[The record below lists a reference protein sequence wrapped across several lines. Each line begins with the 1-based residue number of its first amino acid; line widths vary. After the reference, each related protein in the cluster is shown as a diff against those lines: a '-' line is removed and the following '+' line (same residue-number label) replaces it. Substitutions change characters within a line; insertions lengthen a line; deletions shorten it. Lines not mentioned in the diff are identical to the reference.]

1 MKGDKL
7 QKLITTSRKRKRA
20 AQQLVFSGY
29 DGDGKTINGRPFDK
43 GETFRIATTRFLAQG
58 GDGYM
63 KGMQFL
69 EPGRGR
75 LTLRGLTQEAIR
87 HGGALPWARRPRG
100 RNAWKTRWENDI
112 SLSYTDEQGFG
123 DAEDGD
129 FETSVGLDL
138 ERNFPSAETQLG
150 VEVVPEYGFELEAE
164 IFYAAVERRLSI
176 DNQNTLEIELPGDLK
191 LTADA
196 DSQFEWDEEERS
208 LESELQ
214 VGLGIGY
221 EWEGRLAR

>member
-1 MKGDKL
+1 M
-7 QKLITTSRKRKRA
+7 
-20 AQQLVFSGY
+20 
-29 DGDGKTINGRPFDK
+29 
-43 GETFRIATTRFLAQG
+43 
-58 GDGYM
+58 
-63 KGMQFL
+63 
-69 EPGRGR
+69 
-75 LTLRGLTQEAIR
+75 
-87 HGGALPWARRPRG
+87 
-100 RNAWKTRWENDI
+100 
-112 SLSYTDEQGFG
+112 SYTDEQGFG